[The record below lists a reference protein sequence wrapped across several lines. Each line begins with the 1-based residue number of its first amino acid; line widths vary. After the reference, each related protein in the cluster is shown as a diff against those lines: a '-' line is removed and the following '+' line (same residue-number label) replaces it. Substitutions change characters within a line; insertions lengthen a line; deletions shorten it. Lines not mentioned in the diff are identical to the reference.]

1 MHGSVSHFSH
11 SAPPLPLQVRERLPS
26 VAISSD
32 FISGFCGESEEDHQE
47 TLSLMEEVR
56 YEKAFMFAY
65 SLREKT
71 HAHRKLSDDVPEAV
85 KKRRLREVI
94 EVFNAGAREANDEE
108 VGRHHLLL
116 VERVSKKSEGEWVG
130 RTDTNKTVVFA
141 RRPTA
146 ASHHEASE
154 VELQPGDYVAARVT
168 AALSANTLR
177 AVPLARSSIEQ
188 FDASRRDGHARLVSI
203 GG

>member
-108 VGRHHLLL
+108 VGRHH
-116 VERVSKKSEGEWVG
+116 
-130 RTDTNKTVVFA
+130 
-141 RRPTA
+141 
-146 ASHHEASE
+146 
-154 VELQPGDYVAARVT
+154 
-168 AALSANTLR
+168 
-177 AVPLARSSIEQ
+177 
-188 FDASRRDGHARLVSI
+188 RLVDQADHIRWRHVLAIFREVDHRTRLVIITLHHLQSV
-203 GG
+203 

>member
-1 MHGSVSHFSH
+1 MGIG
-11 SAPPLPLQVRERLPS
+11 PTRLL
-26 VAISSD
+26 
-32 FISGFCGESEEDHQE
+32 F
-47 TLSLMEEVR
+47 
-56 YEKAFMFAY
+56 
-65 SLREKT
+65 
-71 HAHRKLSDDVPEAV
+71 
-85 KKRRLREVI
+85 
-94 EVFNAGAREANDEE
+94 FNAGARVANEQE
-108 VGRHHLLL
+108 VGRRHLVLL
-116 VERVSKKSEGEWVG
+116 DAVSKKSDAEWVG
-130 RTDTNKTVVFA
+130 RTDTNKPVVFA

>member
-1 MHGSVSHFSH
+1 
-11 SAPPLPLQVRERLPS
+11 
-26 VAISSD
+26 
-32 FISGFCGESEEDHQE
+32 
-47 TLSLMEEVR
+47 
-56 YEKAFMFAY
+56 MFAY

-130 RTDTNKTVVFA
+130 RTDTNPTNLPLLLIEFLPACNSTMPVWGPDCTNTTGCLNPA
-141 RRPTA
+141 R
-146 ASHHEASE
+146 
-154 VELQPGDYVAARVT
+154 
-168 AALSANTLR
+168 
-177 AVPLARSSIEQ
+177 
-188 FDASRRDGHARLVSI
+188 FDADVCLSPD
-203 GG
+203 